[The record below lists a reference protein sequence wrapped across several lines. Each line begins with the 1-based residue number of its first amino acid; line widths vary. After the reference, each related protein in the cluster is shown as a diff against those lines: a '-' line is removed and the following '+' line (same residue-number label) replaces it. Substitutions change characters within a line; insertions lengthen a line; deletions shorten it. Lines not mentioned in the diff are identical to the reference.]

1 MITENTLSKIRSLGQ
16 RQSQTFAYNWLEE
29 QKEDLSS
36 NEIVFSNDN
45 RMLPG
50 KIHTFKYDPKYK
62 DKLDYYDRKP
72 VVLSLGNLVRGNNIL
87 EMGINLNF
95 VPHPYKSFML
105 DTIKKTY
112 SGYFNS
118 FDENKSPLIQPNIK
132 YNYKALKAILGKYG
146 FSYALR
152 TYIPSR
158 KSDLYVVNYSKWDMI
173 SLLSIED
180 FEGITES
187 GLKAQFS
194 RKLNS

>member
-1 MITENTLSKIRSLGQ
+1 MITENTLSTIRSLGQ
-16 RQSQTFAYNWLEE
+16 RQSQVFAYNWLIDE
-29 QKEDLSS
+29 KENIKS
-36 NEIVFSNDN
+36 NDIVFSNEN

-50 KIHTFKYDPKYK
+50 KIHTFNYNPKFK

-72 VVLSLGNLVRGNNIL
+72 VVLCLGNLVRGNNIL

-95 VPHPYKSFML
+95 IPQPYKSYLL

-118 FDENKSPLIQPNIK
+118 FKDDKSPLLQPNIK

-146 FSYALR
+146 FNYALR

-158 KSDLYVVNYSKWDMI
+158 KSDLFVVNYSKWDMV

-180 FEGITES
+180 FEGITKF
-187 GLKAQFS
+187 GGNWFD
-194 RKLNS
+194 RK